1 MTDTETAGTAVAQQV
16 AEAALARMQDAKPWT
31 VADLAKILAG
41 PAPEIAQ
48 DAPFPAAPPKVNI
61 TAGLKAALKKLPS
74 VFGVV
79 TPTEHRKLEQ
89 DELKRLTEEV
99 VTIETIKTQ
108 LGDRLEA
115 AKEAVRHHLDF
126 LAVEG
131 AADGQELLRVAEGVA
146 KGHVI
151 IAKKNAP
158 YKLHVEGAEDPWEQR
173 YVAGKAAV
181 NGSRIPGLEKDGVI
195 THAEALACTREVRVF
210 DEDKLAALIRKN
222 PERGVDILRLLTSVS
237 APSASLYAPKK

>member
-61 TAGLKAALKKLPS
+61 TVGLKAALRKLPS

-89 DELKRLTEEV
+89 DELRRLTEEV
-99 VTIETIKTQ
+99 VVIETIKSQ

-115 AKEAVRHHLDF
+115 AKEAVRHHMDF
-126 LAVEG
+126 LGDDALKG
-131 AADGQELLRVAEGVA
+131 GGELLRVAEGVA

-151 IAKKNAP
+151 VASP
-158 YKLHVEGAEDPWEQR
+158 GTPFKLQVEGAEDPWEQR
-173 YVAGKAAV
+173 YVAGKPSV
-181 NGSRIPGLEKDGVI
+181 VGTKIPSLEKHGAI

-210 DEDKLAALIRKN
+210 DEDKLAGLIRKN
-222 PERGVDILRLLTSVS
+222 PERGVEILRLLTSVS

>member
-99 VTIETIKTQ
+99 VAIETIKTQ

-151 IAKKNAP
+151 IAKKNDP
-158 YKLHVEGAEDPWEQR
+158 YKLPVEGAEDPWEQR
-173 YVAGKAAV
+173 YVAGKTTVSGAQ
-181 NGSRIPGLEKDGVI
+181 IPALEKDGTI
-195 THAEALACTREVRVF
+195 TRAEALACTREVRAF

-222 PERGVDILRLLTSVS
+222 PERGVEILRLLTSAS

>member
-1 MTDTETAGTAVAQQV
+1 MTDTETAGTAVEQQV
-16 AEAALARMQDAKPWT
+16 AKAALARMQDAKPWS

-41 PAPEIAQ
+41 PAPVIAQ

-61 TAGLKAALKKLPS
+61 TASLKAALKKLPS

-115 AKEAVRHHLDF
+115 AKEAVRHHMDF
-126 LAVEG
+126 LG
-131 AADGQELLRVAEGVA
+131 ADSLQDGKELLRVAEGVA

-151 IAKKNAP
+151 VAAQGEPFRIP
-158 YKLHVEGAEDPWEQR
+158 VEGAEDPWEQR
-173 YVAGKAAV
+173 YVAGKPSVSGAK
-181 NGSRIPGLEKDGVI
+181 IPSMEKDGVI
-195 THAEALACTREVRVF
+195 TRAEALACTREVRVF
-210 DEDKLAALIRKN
+210 DEERLAALIRKN
-222 PERGVDILRLLTSVS
+222 PQRGIEILRLLTTVS